1 MVLVVG
7 ATGSLGRKIVHGL
20 RAQDEAVRALVR
32 PASDWAELE
41 RAGAEIALGDLKEPH
56 TLDRACAGVDVVVT
70 TANSAKRGGADN
82 VETVDLDGNRNL
94 IDAAARAGVHR
105 FIFVSVLGVSADSPV
120 PFFRA
125 KAAAEQHLRE
135 SGLEYTIIAPN
146 VFMDVWLAR
155 LIEAPVAAGQP
166 VTLVGEAARRHT
178 FVAEDDVA
186 AFATAAVRSPAARN
200 AHVLVGG
207 PEALSF
213 RDAVRIYERALGRD
227 IPVRTVAPGEPIP
240 GVPPAVQGLVAAF
253 ETYDSPLPMEETAR
267 RFGVTLASVEDRA
280 RNFAA
285 SQPPPLAH

>member
-7 ATGSLGRKIVHGL
+7 ATGSLGRRIVHRL
-20 RAQDEAVRALVR
+20 RAQDEDVRALVR
-32 PASDWAELE
+32 PASDWADLE
-41 RAGAEIALGDLKEPH
+41 RAGAQIALGDLKEPQ
-56 TLDRACAGVDVVVT
+56 TLDRACAGVDVVVS

-82 VETVDLDGNRNL
+82 VETVDLNGNRNL

-120 PFFRA
+120 PFLRA

-146 VFMDVWLAR
+146 IFMDVWLAR

-186 AFATAAVRSPAARN
+186 AFATAAVRSPVARN

-213 RDAVRIYERALGRD
+213 RDAVRIYERALGRE

-267 RFGVTLASVEDRA
+267 RFGLTLASVEDRA

>member
-7 ATGSLGRKIVHGL
+7 ATGSLGRRIVHRL
-20 RAQDEAVRALVR
+20 RAQDEDVRALVR
-32 PASDWAELE
+32 PASDWADLE
-41 RAGAEIALGDLKEPH
+41 RAGAQIALGDLKEPQ
-56 TLDRACAGVDVVVT
+56 TLDRACAGVDVVVS
-70 TANSAKRGGADN
+70 TANSAKRGGADTI
-82 VETVDLDGNRNL
+82 ETVDLNGNRNL

-146 VFMDVWLAR
+146 IFMDVWLVR

-186 AFATAAVRSPAARN
+186 AFATAAVRSPVARN

-213 RDAVRIYERALGRD
+213 RDAVRIYERALGRE

-253 ETYDSPLPMEETAR
+253 ETYDSPLPMEQTAR
-267 RFGVTLASVEDRA
+267 RFGLTLASVEDRA